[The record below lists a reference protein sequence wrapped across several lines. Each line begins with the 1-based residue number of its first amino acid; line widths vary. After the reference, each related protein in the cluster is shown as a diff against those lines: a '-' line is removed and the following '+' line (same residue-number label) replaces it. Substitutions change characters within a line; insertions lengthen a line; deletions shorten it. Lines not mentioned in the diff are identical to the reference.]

1 MNLFYREYGTGDKY
15 LIILHGLFGM
25 SDNWVGLA
33 KKFAETHHIII
44 PDLRNHGLSP
54 HSSDFSISLIL
65 EDLDTLFLKL
75 GIVNPVLLG
84 HSLGGR
90 IAMNYCLENEGK
102 VPKLIVA
109 DMSLKAGK
117 LRPEH
122 EAIMGAIN
130 SIELSKMHSISDI
143 ETELFKTISNT
154 RRVQFV
160 LKNIKRIETGYG
172 WKLNFKSL
180 INHIPDIMPELKSN
194 NRYESP
200 SLFIRGG
207 ASDYILKEDEAAIFK
222 HFPNANIETIEGA
235 SHWLHADNPQKFVK
249 LVTDFL

>member
-200 SLFIRGG
+200 SLFISGG

>member
-122 EAIMGAIN
+122 ETIMGAIN